1 MAGDAL
7 NNRSSK
13 LLMQNLLLAILVII
27 WLPAAESSF
36 FGALPSV
43 HALRCDDNVFAF
55 LKSKKEDED
64 VAPSEEGELDTV
76 RVRIW
81 RQLAGGKELSLTQ
94 LSNAVGERKLGN
106 LRSHLTHVEKQAKT
120 IRNKSDEWRMRRG
133 LSPVGSESGAP
144 RQMKLKFRKGKK
156 NEMFVRIV

>member
-1 MAGDAL
+1 MEEYR
-7 NNRSSK
+7 NK
-13 LLMQNLLLAILVII
+13 LVMQNLRSLLAVLGII
-27 WLPAAESSF
+27 WLPSAKPSF
-36 FGALPSV
+36 GTSLPL
-43 HALRCDDNVFAF
+43 HAPLRSDGTVFAF

-81 RQLAGGKELSLTQ
+81 RLLADGKELSLTQ

>member
-1 MAGDAL
+1 MEEYR
-7 NNRSSK
+7 NK
-13 LLMQNLLLAILVII
+13 LVMQNLRSLLAVLGII
-27 WLPAAESSF
+27 WLPSAKPSF
-36 FGALPSV
+36 GTSLPL
-43 HALRCDDNVFAF
+43 HAPLRSDGTVFAF

-81 RQLAGGKELSLTQ
+81 RQLADGKELSLAQ

-133 LSPVGSESGAP
+133 LSPVGSEAGSP

>member
-1 MAGDAL
+1 
-7 NNRSSK
+7 
-13 LLMQNLLLAILVII
+13 MQNLLLAILVFN

-36 FGALPSV
+36 GTSLPSL

-55 LKSKKEDED
+55 LKSKREDED
-64 VAPSEEGELDTV
+64 VAPSEEDFDTV

-81 RQLAGGKELSLTQ
+81 RQLADGKELSLTQ
-94 LSNAVGERKLGN
+94 LSSAVGERNLGN

-156 NEMFVRIV
+156 NEMFVKIV

>member
-1 MAGDAL
+1 
-7 NNRSSK
+7 
-13 LLMQNLLLAILVII
+13 MQNLRSLLAVLGMI
-27 WLPAAESSF
+27 WLPSAEPSF
-36 FGALPSV
+36 GTSLPL
-43 HALRCDDNVFAF
+43 HAPLRCDGTVFAF
-55 LKSKKEDED
+55 LKSKEEDED
-64 VAPSEEGELDTV
+64 VAPPEEGELDTV

-81 RQLAGGKELSLTQ
+81 RQLADGKELSLTQ

-133 LSPVGSESGAP
+133 LSPVGSEAGAP
-144 RQMKLKFRKGKK
+144 RQMNLRFRKGKK

>member
-1 MAGDAL
+1 
-7 NNRSSK
+7 
-13 LLMQNLLLAILVII
+13 MQNLRSLLAVCCII
-27 WLPAAESSF
+27 WLPSAEPSF
-36 FGALPSV
+36 GTSLPSL
-43 HALRCDDNVFAF
+43 HAPLRCDGTVFAF

-81 RQLAGGKELSLTQ
+81 RQLADGKELSLTQ

-120 IRNKSDEWRMRRG
+120 IRNKSDEWRVRRG
-133 LSPVGSESGAP
+133 LSPVGSEAGAP
-144 RQMKLKFRKGKK
+144 RQMKLRFRKGKK

>member
-1 MAGDAL
+1 
-7 NNRSSK
+7 
-13 LLMQNLLLAILVII
+13 MQNLRCSLLGIIL
-27 WLPAAESSF
+27 
-36 FGALPSV
+36 LPSAEPSFGTSLPFL
-43 HALRCDDNVFAF
+43 HAPLRCDDTVFAF

-64 VAPSEEGELDTV
+64 VAPSGKDSYSEELDTV

-81 RQLAGGKELSLTQ
+81 RQLADGKELSLTQ

-120 IRNKSDEWRMRRG
+120 IRNKSDEWRVRRG
-133 LSPVGSESGAP
+133 LSPVGSEAGAP
-144 RQMKLKFRKGKK
+144 RQMKLRFRKGKK